1 MLNEEDVITVPEIKK
16 TQQNPIKPKVPFSV
30 LTVVKDDK
38 NFEAFFR
45 KFLELQ

>member
-1 MLNEEDVITVPEIKK
+1 MITVPEIKK
-16 TQQNPIKPKVPFSV
+16 TQHNPIKPKVPFSV